1 MKTLYNQI
9 TTAFSTKM
17 TKENAVT
24 VDIAKIKPSL
34 VQKTNTWRKMTMT
47 IIEDLY
53 KINQDIVS
61 TSLDYSIKKMDLKKK
76 EADLLLKTNFEEVL
90 GKSRPTVG
98 DKEAYITLQTE
109 ELKLKVDEAEMN
121 LDGLKRLYSIKKLE
135 AKMTGNFL
143 NTLAGVVDNDE

>member
-1 MKTLYNQI
+1 M
-9 TTAFSTKM
+9 AM
-17 TKENAVT
+17 TV
-24 VDIAKIKPSL
+24 
-34 VQKTNTWRKMTMT
+34 
-47 IIEDLY
+47 IEDLY
-53 KINQDIVS
+53 EINQKIVA
-61 TSLDYSIKKMDLKKK
+61 THLDYSVRKMQLKKE
-76 EADLLLKTNFEEVL
+76 EAKLLLETNFEEVL

-109 ELKLKVDEAEMN
+109 ELKHKVDEAEMN